1 MLIIEV
7 KAGSGIITPYQGH
20 GIFDFGR
27 ILLKKALNSNLIKT
41 ASKVINSELGQTAIR
56 AAKRAA
62 DSEIGQELKKRALL
76 EINKKVQDVS
86 NKALGKI
93 HVPDTVKKAAKSDLG
108 QRLQNKII
116 SEIGQSTQKI
126 SNKLG
131 ASPQIGKKAEN
142 IARSTFEKLGIAE
155 PIKTGNKRKKNT
167 KAGKSKRRKKG
178 KGFVYPQGLID
189 QFVGSGIIIE

>member
-7 KAGSGIITPYQGH
+7 KAGSGMITPYKGH

-41 ASKVINSELGQTAIR
+41 ASKVINSELGQSAIK

-62 DSEIGQELKKRALL
+62 DSDIGQELKKRALL

-86 NKALGKI
+86 NKALDRI
-93 HVPDTVKKAAKSDLG
+93 HVPDTVRKAAKSEIG
-108 QRLQNKII
+108 QHLQNKII
-116 SEIGQSTQKI
+116 SEIGQNTQKI
-126 SNKLG
+126 SDKLG
-131 ASPQIGKKAEN
+131 VSPQIGKTAEN

-155 PIKTGNKRKKNT
+155 PIKTGKKRKKIQ
-167 KAGKSKRRKKG
+167 KR
-178 KGFVYPQGLID
+178 
-189 QFVGSGIIIE
+189 